1 MLLFRDRVGIA
12 LELISAGENIRAFH
26 ISGKSGWPSGTLFRT
41 VSRACSWPNGDSN
54 LRKHCDAY
62 RFQRLGFAVE
72 LIVRAGAKNCE
83 MNKCLSLVHLT
94 STIGSESS
102 GSGPSR
108 SWFLRCPTL
117 DLDPSGTKSV
127 SGRMTLIA
135 EAPCST
141 LRLNFRA
148 GN

>member
-1 MLLFRDRVGIA
+1 MA
-12 LELISAGENIRAFH
+12 IRIFES
-26 ISGKSGWPSGTLFRT
+26 IVTPIDFKGW
-41 VSRACSWPNGDSN
+41 
-54 LRKHCDAY
+54 
-62 RFQRLGFAVE
+62 GFAVE

-117 DLDPSGTKSV
+117 DLDPSGIKSV

-141 LRLNFRA
+141 MRLNFRA